1 MRYISFFFIWVL
13 ASLVRI
19 EETVGTDWP
28 CPALAS
34 EVFFSHIWDNR
45 ILDSKILDNRI
56 LDNTIF
62 GLFPSALIKC
72 TFIILISDPG

>member
-1 MRYISFFFIWVL
+1 MRYISFFFIWAL

-45 ILDSKILDNRI
+45 ILD
-56 LDNTIF
+56 NTIF

>member
-1 MRYISFFFIWVL
+1 MRYISFFFIWAL
-13 ASLVRI
+13 ASFLRI

-45 ILDSKILDNRI
+45 ILDY
-56 LDNTIF
+56 TIF
-62 GLFPSALIKC
+62 GFFPSTLIKS
-72 TFIILISDPG
+72 TFIILMSDPG